1 MNTLQTKNEY
11 LGSTKGG
18 TSMAQLANHVA
29 EAMNWVNKSANK
41 RRGMNSR
48 QTFRPTLMVWL
59 KDNPG
64 KTAAD
69 YKKEYNLK

>member
-1 MNTLQTKNEY
+1 
-11 LGSTKGG
+11 
-18 TSMAQLANHVA
+18 MAQLANHVA

-41 RRGMNSR
+41 RRGKKSG